1 MVCDSLPDDPDA
13 IGQLDG
19 DTSVSRNTFKAALAA
34 AGAVCTAV
42 DEVMSGAV
50 SLPEPDVADAHLR
63 GFLSNRKAATA
74 AEGYLRGVPMASS
87 LTCV

>member
-1 MVCDSLPDDPDA
+1 MVCDALPEDPDA

-19 DTSVSRNTFKAALAA
+19 DTAVSRNTFKAALAA

-50 SLPEPDVADAHLR
+50 SPAGGGGRLAPALLPGEPPCRACHA
-63 GFLSNRKAATA
+63 
-74 AEGYLRGVPMASS
+74 
-87 LTCV
+87 C

>member
-1 MVCDSLPDDPDA
+1 MARFAPDA

-19 DTSVSRNTFKAALAA
+19 DTAVSRNTFKAALAA

-50 SLPEPDVADAHLR
+50 RLAPALAAASL
-63 GFLSNRKAATA
+63 
-74 AEGYLRGVPMASS
+74 
-87 LTCV
+87 

>member
-19 DTSVSRNTFKAALAA
+19 DTAVSRNTFKAALAA

-50 SLPEPDVADAHLR
+50 SLPEPVPADAHLQ
-63 GFLSNRKAATA
+63 GFPWNQKAATP
-74 AEGYLRGVPMASS
+74 AEGYLQGVPMASS
-87 LTCV
+87 SPCV